1 MLLPVLGAW
10 WAVIAWASPAHA
22 VPLTPD
28 ETVRSA
34 LERDPSLL
42 AARADVIAAEGAL
55 RAATFLRTNPSVS
68 VETSLTSD
76 LSGASL
82 QQPVSLSG
90 EGLEARRAARARLDA
105 AELAAR
111 RAAFVT
117 AADARR
123 ALADAVAAEARARIA
138 ERGLR
143 EAGAR
148 RTALEARV
156 AAGEAAPLD
165 ARLARLEEAR
175 AAEALVSARS
185 AMTAVRVALA
195 RFVPDAASA
204 ELPADP
210 LDAVPDPVQEGTRSD
225 LRAAEIRT
233 EAARAEQ
240 ATARAARLPVVSV
253 GAFVER
259 DDGVV
264 SLGPSIGFTLP
275 VWQQNAADTAATTG
289 AVRVADAERDALVSA
304 VSAEQDGAWKT
315 RHIADEALARLHVP
329 AAEDADAAL
338 AAVTE
343 AQARGELDTAT
354 ATLLRSE
361 VLNAWAA
368 SVDLRR
374 AVAQARLSALLAV
387 EDVALLPL
395 DLREVTP

>member
-22 VPLTPD
+22 APLTPD

-55 RAATFLRTNPSVS
+55 RAATFLRSNPYVS

-82 QQPVSLSG
+82 QQPISVSG
-90 EGLEARRAARARLDA
+90 EGLPARRAARARLDA

-117 AADARR
+117 AADARW

-138 ERGLR
+138 ERGLK

-185 AMTAVRVALA
+185 AVTAARVALA

-233 EAARAEQ
+233 DAARAEL

-264 SLGPSIGFTLP
+264 SVGPSIGFTLP

-361 VLNAWAA
+361 ILNAWAS

-387 EDVALLPL
+387 EDVALLPP